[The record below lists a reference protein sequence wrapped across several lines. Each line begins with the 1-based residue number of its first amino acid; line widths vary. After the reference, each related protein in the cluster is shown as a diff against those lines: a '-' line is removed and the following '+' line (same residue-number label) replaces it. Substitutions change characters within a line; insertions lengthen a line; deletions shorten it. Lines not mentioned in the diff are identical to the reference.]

1 MENLRKYAHS
11 GKQHSP
17 FIQHRGQTSQID
29 VTATVI
35 NILSNRPGLRGVDV
49 ADLIYSKKELPMSH
63 SYVYKVINRLAD
75 RSILLKSTEGFIY
88 ITEDAIKHDLDKTV
102 SLTLPMIE
110 NNGDMETVNFALGGI
125 VMLAEDMREWVADR
139 EFDPMDSEAMTAIKL
154 DEDDTDDD
162 YDTAFLTSD
171 NNDYDDSFEY

>member
-1 MENLRKYAHS
+1 
-11 GKQHSP
+11 
-17 FIQHRGQTSQID
+17 
-29 VTATVI
+29 
-35 NILSNRPGLRGVDV
+35 
-49 ADLIYSKKELPMSH
+49 MSH